1 MFIRV
6 MSIRS
11 LCLASFKEATCM
23 PMAAGWIHQSED
35 DDTLLI
41 ALLSA
46 SMATCATWTERE
58 SEGRPTHPSL
68 GS

>member
-1 MFIRV
+1 
-6 MSIRS
+6 
-11 LCLASFKEATCM
+11 M